1 MSRCGPDGVLCI
13 MCTVNL
19 ATHTPDLPILCVFIA
34 TVLVNECIPSA
45 TPMYMLYI
53 YQAAT

>member
-19 ATHTPDLPILCVFIA
+19 ATRTPDLPILCVFIA
-34 TVLVNECIPSA
+34 TVLVNECIPSV
-45 TPMYMLYI
+45 
-53 YQAAT
+53 